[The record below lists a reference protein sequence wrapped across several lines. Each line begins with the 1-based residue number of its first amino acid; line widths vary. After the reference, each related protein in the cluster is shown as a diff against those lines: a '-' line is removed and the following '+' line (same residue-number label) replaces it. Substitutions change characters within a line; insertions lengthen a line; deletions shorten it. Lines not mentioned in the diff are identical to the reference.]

1 MSSDNLQASST
12 HPTSATA
19 ARAEPRVPE
28 ALEAEQSLLG
38 ALILAPEIAA
48 PAARGLDVGVFYREP
63 HRIIYAAIVSL
74 LDRGTPVD
82 LITLADELRNKGE
95 FDRAGGGEYLQL
107 LASAVPTARNAP
119 HYARLVSEAARK
131 RALMALGE
139 HLLSIG
145 RSSDEESEA
154 LILDA
159 QVRLAGIRD
168 RGLSPEADPPPSGA
182 DVLPWSARGAAEFR
196 RSASPQVWPISDQAL
211 GQFWSLLGGG
221 LPRWVL
227 LSGQP
232 SAGKS
237 SLALQVML
245 ASVREPGSAA
255 VYLSVDMPAGVM
267 WRRLLCLATGL
278 SWREI
283 AASDRWSGDDGLLR
297 ASESIGPELA
307 ARIAIVGSDQ
317 APLPRLLQAVRAHR
331 RRTGAGRVCVV
342 VDYLQALP
350 LPAGLGDRQGTSDI
364 ARDEARVDAMRALAE
379 SGECASLVLVSEARK
394 PAQGR
399 RQTGWAESLAD
410 VRGSARIVY
419 APDAVVSMLRRGD
432 LDADDESGDPG
443 ELDPDREHTVIL
455 RVHKSREGRLG
466 DVRTFFSPSTYS
478 FRAQGQ

>member
-1 MSSDNLQASST
+1 MAVGDT
-12 HPTSATA
+12 TV
-19 ARAEPRVPE
+19 RADPEEQRPPRVPE

-48 PAARGLDVGVFYREP
+48 PAARGLDVCVFYREP
-63 HRIIYAAIVSL
+63 HRIVYSAIVSL
-74 LDRGTPVD
+74 LERGTPVD
-82 LITLADELRNKGE
+82 LITLADELRNRGE

-119 HYARLVSEAARK
+119 HYARLISEAARK
-131 RALMALGE
+131 RALMDLGE
-139 HLLSIG
+139 HLLRIG
-145 RSSDEESEA
+145 RGCDDESEA

-159 QVRLAGIRD
+159 QARLTGIRD
-168 RGLSPEADPPPSGA
+168 RGLSPEADPPASGA
-182 DVLPWSARGAAEFR
+182 DVLPWSAQEAAEFR

-232 SAGKS
+232 AAGKS

-245 ASVREPGSAA
+245 AAVRETGAAA
-255 VYLSVDMPAGVM
+255 VYISVDMPAAVM

-283 AASDRWSGDDGLLR
+283 AASDRWAGDEGLLR
-297 ASESIGPELA
+297 AAEAVGPELA
-307 ARIAIVGSDQ
+307 ARISIVGSDY
-317 APLPRLLQAVRAHR
+317 APLPRLLPAVRAHR
-331 RRTGAGRVCVV
+331 RRTGADRVCVV

-399 RQTGWAESLAD
+399 KQTGWAESLAD

-419 APDAVVSMLRRGD
+419 APDAVVSMLRRSD